1 MLPELI
7 YWPVNWAD
15 GMKIT
20 RSHLLGNDNAFR
32 DATRDTGG
40 MLLSP
45 ISYGLL
51 PPAPGKDRPLALVCD
66 GQELI
71 LSACR
76 AVTPGGARIEIDA
89 SHPPLRLAL
98 SAARDEWMRLG
109 QSVGYAVIDVN
120 PFEPQPWGQPD
131 PDEVPLR
138 YPFTTASYRLGAV
151 PQMTLANSLSAAYHM
166 PVGRLMLTNG
176 QFVLAT
182 DYLPPCRMVGVF
194 PAMQQQFLAIGSRM
208 GEIAGFA
215 TAIIVRVRTNAR
227 SGQANLLAN
236 TIGYLAE
243 ATVRTIADN
252 LDAFQLRGSY
262 ESPVF
267 VAEFGMRF
275 ARALT
280 LMIRS
285 TPDREKEA
293 MFNYFKN
300 WCGISPV
307 QFEAALQE
315 VLDIDYAHADCQPG
329 LLSIVRLCDVVI
341 ALYGKLSQLNYVEKD
356 KDEFFVDR
364 QDTPTAKNGGKG
376 SFWGR

>member
-1 MLPELI
+1 MLPELSH
-7 YWPVNWAD
+7 WPINWAD
-15 GMKIT
+15 GMKINRT
-20 RSHLLGNDNAFR
+20 HLLGNDNAFR
-32 DATRDTGG
+32 DAIRDVGG
-40 MLLSP
+40 MVLNPLT
-45 ISYGLL
+45 YGLL
-51 PPAPGKDRPLALVCD
+51 PPAPGKDSPLALTCD
-66 GQELI
+66 GHEMI
-71 LSACR
+71 LSVCR
-76 AVTPGGARIEIDA
+76 AVTPGGARIELDA
-89 SHPPLRLAL
+89 AQPPLRLAL

-109 QSVGYAVIDVN
+109 QSSGYAVVEVN

-138 YPFTTASYRLGAV
+138 YPFTTPAYRLGAI
-151 PQMTLANSLSAAYHM
+151 PNSALASSLSAAYHL
-166 PVGRLMLTNG
+166 PIGRLTLANG
-176 QFVLAT
+176 VFALAT

-194 PAMQQQFLAIGSRM
+194 PPMQQQYLTIGSRM

-227 SGQANLLAN
+227 SGQPNLLAT

-243 ATVRTIADN
+243 ATIRTIADN
-252 LDAFQLRGSY
+252 LDAFQLRGPY

-275 ARALT
+275 ARAMT

-293 MFNYFKN
+293 MYNYFKN

-307 QFEAALQE
+307 QFESAMQE
-315 VLDIDYAHADCQPG
+315 VLDQEYNHADCQPV
-329 LLSIVRLCDVVI
+329 LASVVSLCDVVI

-364 QDTPTAKNGGKG
+364 QDTTPKSGGKS

>member
-1 MLPELI
+1 MLPEI
-7 YWPVNWAD
+7 THWPVNWAD

-32 DATRDTGG
+32 EAIRDSGG
-40 MLLSP
+40 MVLSP
-45 ISYGLL
+45 LNYGLL
-51 PPAPGKDRPLALVCD
+51 PPAPGKDSPLAISCD
-66 GQELI
+66 GNEMV

-76 AVTPGGARIEIDA
+76 AVTPGGARIEIDSA
-89 SHPPLRLAL
+89 QPPLRLAL
-98 SAARDEWMRLG
+98 TAARDEWVRLG
-109 QSVGYAVIDVN
+109 QSSGYAVVEVN
-120 PFEPQPWGQPD
+120 PFDPQPFGQPD
-131 PDEVPLR
+131 PEEVPLR
-138 YPFTTASYRLGAV
+138 YPYTTPGYRLGAV
-151 PQMTLANSLSAAYHM
+151 PQSALANSLSAAYHM
-166 PVGRLMLTNG
+166 PVGRLTLTNG
-176 QFVLAT
+176 VFSLST
-182 DYLPPCRMVGVF
+182 DYIPPCRMVGVL
-194 PAMQQQFLAIGSRM
+194 PQMQQQYLTIGSRM

-215 TAIIVRVRTNAR
+215 TSIIVRVRTNAR
-227 SGQANLLAN
+227 SGQPNLLAT

-243 ATVRTIADN
+243 STIRTIADN
-252 LDAFQLRGSY
+252 LDAFQLRGPY

-267 VAEFGMRF
+267 IAEFGMRF
-275 ARALT
+275 ARAMT

-307 QFEAALQE
+307 QFESAMQE
-315 VLDIDYAHADCQPG
+315 VLDMEYAHADCQPVMTA
-329 LLSIVRLCDVVI
+329 IIRLCDVVI

-364 QDTPTAKNGGKG
+364 QDAPAKNGNKS

>member
-1 MLPELI
+1 MLPELSH
-7 YWPVNWAD
+7 WPINWAD

-32 DATRDTGG
+32 DTVRDAGG
-40 MLLSP
+40 MMLTPLN
-45 ISYGLL
+45 YGLL
-51 PPAPGKDRPLALVCD
+51 PPAPGKDSPLALTCD
-66 GQELI
+66 GQELV

-89 SHPPLRLAL
+89 AQPSLRLAL

-109 QSVGYAVIDVN
+109 QSTGYAVVEVN

-131 PDEVPLR
+131 PEEEPLR
-138 YPFTTASYRLGAV
+138 YPFTTPGYRLGAV
-151 PQMTLANSLSAAYHM
+151 PQSALASSLSAAFHL
-166 PVGRLMLTNG
+166 PVGRITLANG
-176 QFVLAT
+176 IFSLSA
-182 DYLPPCRMVGVF
+182 DYLPPCRMVGVL
-194 PAMQQQFLAIGSRM
+194 PAMQQQYLSIGSRM
-208 GEIAGFA
+208 GEIAGYA
-215 TAIIVRVRTNAR
+215 TAIVVRVRTNAR
-227 SGQANLLAN
+227 SGQANLLAT

-275 ARALT
+275 ARAMT
-280 LMIRS
+280 LVIRS

-307 QFEAALQE
+307 QFESAMQE
-315 VLDIDYAHADCQPG
+315 VLDIDYAHADCQPA
-329 LLSIVRLCDVVI
+329 LAAILRLCDVVI
-341 ALYGKLSQLNYVEKD
+341 ALYSKLSQLNYVEKD

-364 QDTPTAKNGGKG
+364 QDAPAAKNGSKG